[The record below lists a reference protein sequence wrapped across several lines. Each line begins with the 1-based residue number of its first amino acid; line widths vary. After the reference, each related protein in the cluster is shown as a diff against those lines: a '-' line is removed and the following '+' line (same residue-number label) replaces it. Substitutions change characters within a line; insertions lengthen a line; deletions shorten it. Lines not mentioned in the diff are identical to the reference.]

1 MDTSHIDL
9 SFNVA
14 QLLKEPVG
22 AIRKL
27 DFGTDLLVLSDRSI
41 DPEDPTLIDARDVT
55 GQAKVTRLSRDLLV
69 QGNVAANVRLTC
81 SRCLDEFMLP
91 VQGTLEEQYQPSVDV
106 MTGRPV
112 QRALDEEDDSAFS
125 INAAHEIDLAE
136 PVRQAL
142 LVALPIMPLHSPDC
156 AGLCPECGANLN
168 EGPHTHESDDVDN
181 RWAGLRELRLDDFP
195 ADNGQNRE

>member
-1 MDTSHIDL
+1 
-9 SFNVA
+9 
-14 QLLKEPVG
+14 
-22 AIRKL
+22 
-27 DFGTDLLVLSDRSI
+27 
-41 DPEDPTLIDARDVT
+41 
-55 GQAKVTRLSRDLLV
+55 
-69 QGNVAANVRLTC
+69 
-81 SRCLDEFMLP
+81 MLP

-106 MTGRPV
+106 VTGRPV

-156 AGLCPECGANLN
+156 AGLCPVCGANLN
-168 EGPHTHESDDVDN
+168 EGPHTHESEDVDN
-181 RWAGLRELRLDDFP
+181 RWAGLRELRLEDFP

>member
-22 AIRKL
+22 STRKL

-41 DPEDPTLIDARDVT
+41 DPENPTLIDARDVT
-55 GQAKVTRLSRDLLV
+55 GQAKVTRLSQDLLV
-69 QGNVAANVRLTC
+69 QGDVAANVRLTC
-81 SRCLDEFMLP
+81 SRCLEEFMLP
-91 VQGTLEEQYQPSVDV
+91 VQGTLEEKYQPSVDV
-106 MTGRPV
+106 VTGRPV
-112 QRALDEEDDSAFS
+112 RRALDEEDDSAFS

-156 AGLCPECGANLN
+156 AGLCPVCGVNLN
-168 EGPHTHESDDVDN
+168 EGPHGHESDEVDN
-181 RWAGLRELRLDDFP
+181 RWAVLRELRLEDFP
-195 ADNGQNRE
+195 ADNGQNKE

>member
-55 GQAKVTRLSRDLLV
+55 GQAKVTRLSQDLLV
-69 QGNVAANVRLTC
+69 QGNVTANVRLTC
-81 SRCLDEFMLP
+81 SRCLEEFMLP
-91 VQGTLEEQYQPSVDV
+91 VQGTLEEKYQPSVDV
-106 MTGRPV
+106 VTGRPV

-156 AGLCPECGANLN
+156 AGLCPVCGANLN